1 MTIRVIEL
9 FAGIGAQAAALER
22 LGLDHE
28 CIAVAEIDERAYRG
42 YCAIH
47 GDVPNLGDVTK
58 IEHLP
63 ECDLL
68 TYSFPCLGAG
78 TLIQTWEGWKP
89 IEDVVVGERVW
100 TDDGWR
106 KVTKSMMTGIKR
118 TYRIKPSFG
127 LEIRATGNHPFLVRR
142 MYRKWNVDRQS
153 YDRLFSEPEWVAAE
167 DLAPSMYLG
176 YRIPDEGPIPY
187 YEGYKD
193 VRADGRIYTYDSL
206 TEYIGDPR
214 FWWTVGRYIAD
225 GYIRSDGCTVLCI
238 GKGKEKD
245 ADNIPFHHTA
255 SQEPTCL
262 KAIITKQ
269 EFGRFVSQFGEG
281 APNKRIPP
289 KYRNLPFPLARAML
303 DGYLSGDGS
312 YKDGPRLW
320 DAATV
325 SPALALDIAQ
335 LVAYVHGRPSS
346 IYVTHREPT
355 CVIEGRTVNQRDSI
369 SVRFHEDD
377 RTQDKSFCEDGWV
390 WTKIASIGGEGEE
403 EPVYDL
409 EVEGRHCFTANNVIV
424 HNCTDISM
432 AGKREGMEEGSGTRS
447 SLLWEVGRFLDD
459 YKARGCLPEVL
470 LMENVDAIL
479 FKANMPG
486 FQRWMDRL
494 ADMGYTN
501 SYQVLN
507 AKDYGVPQNR
517 KRCFLVSTLT
527 KGALVF
533 PAPIPLKIRMKDLLE
548 KDVPES
554 FYLSEERIATFE
566 RHKKRQEE
574 NGRGFGYKPRDP
586 NGDSERERVSSSI
599 LTNADRY
606 ECTWLDETPKS
617 EGQGEPGQ
625 IDVAGHLPKYMMDR
639 QGMVYGPDGVAPSL
653 LSRDA
658 KGPVRIEVEEPKVEV
673 VGDLNNPHRL
683 DQHNRIYGADGVSL
697 TLFTPHGCDATPKIE
712 EPSIEVAGKLTH
724 IHHNQ
729 GASVYDAEGVSPA
742 LLAGKRMGD
751 GTVIKIEEPGIEISG
766 LLKDTPFEQAQRVY
780 DPEGC
785 APSMK
790 ARDLDPTKIIAR
802 DGE

>member
-1 MTIRVIEL
+1 MTIKVIEL

-78 TLIQTWEGWKP
+78 TLIQTEDGWKP
-89 IEDVVVGERVW
+89 VENVQAGDRVW

-106 KVTKSMMTGIKR
+106 RVSKSMMTGIKR

-142 MYRKWNVDRQS
+142 MYRKRNAKHS
-153 YDRLFSEPEWVAAE
+153 YDRLFREPEWVAAE
-167 DLAPSMYLG
+167 DLTKNMYLG
-176 YRIPDEGPIPY
+176 YPIPEEGPIPD
-187 YEGYKD
+187 YEGYQET
-193 VRADGRIYTYDSL
+193 RSDGRVYTYDSL
-206 TEYIGDPR
+206 KEHMGNPR

-225 GYIRSDGCTVLCI
+225 GYVYGNGCVAICI

-245 ADNIPFHHTA
+245 IENIPFHYSA
-255 SQEPTCL
+255 SKFPSCT
-262 KAIITKQ
+262 KIIIAKQ
-269 EFGRFVSQFGEG
+269 ELGRFLTGFGKG
-281 APNKRIPP
+281 APNKHIPP
-289 KYRNLPFPLARAML
+289 KYRNLPIPLAKAML
-303 DGYLSGDGS
+303 EGYLSGDGHYS
-312 YKDGPRLW
+312 EKIGHW
-320 DAATV
+320 TAGTV

-335 LVAYVHGRPSS
+335 LVAYVHHRPSGIS
-346 IYVTHREPT
+346 VFHRKPE

-369 SVRFHEDD
+369 NVKFHEEP
-377 RTQDKSFCEDGWV
+377 RIQDKSFYEDGWI
-390 WTKIASIGGEGEE
+390 WTRILDIRDPGES

-409 EVEGRHCFTANNVIV
+409 EVEDRHCFTANNVIV

-459 YKARGCLPEVL
+459 YKERGCLPEVL

-548 KDVPES
+548 ENVPES

-617 EGQGEPGQ
+617 EGQGEPGHGDDGKV
-625 IDVAGHLPKYMMDR
+625 IRTGDPNNGSA
-639 QGMVYGPDGVAPSL
+639 QGGGGIM
-653 LSRDA
+653 R
-658 KGPVRIEVEEPKVEV
+658 KIIEEPKVE
-673 VGDLNNPHRL
+673 
-683 DQHNRIYGADGVSL
+683 
-697 TLFTPHGCDATPKIE
+697 
-712 EPSIEVAGKLTH
+712 EPSIEIAGKLTH

-729 GASVYDAEGVSPA
+729 GASVYDAEGVSPS
-742 LLAGKRMGD
+742 LLEGKRMGD
-751 GTVIKIEEPGIEISG
+751 GTVIKIEEPTKIS
-766 LLKDTPFEQAQRVY
+766 EQRTDPGDGSGTIVEGSLNMPGRYESALRVY
-780 DPEGC
+780 GTEGT
-785 APSMK
+785 APTLLTGGGSST
-790 ARDLDPTKIIAR
+790 PKILEEPNGGG
-802 DGE
+802 GESR